1 MYVLPHGV
9 GILRLFCLRTGLIHF
24 AHFGLQSRMVF
35 EGTTGEYERIY
46 HVNSKWVRKKEKHAN
61 SKWIWGMFCL
71 CSYLSNDSN
80 FCPQARSKMG
90 MDCRSLVWKRSW
102 KITFFGPKSRQ
113 DLKNQLAHPHQE
125 FPGVPPGYSHR
136 VMGSINGLFK
146 KVPPRYIWHCNL
158 WKAHV
163 ILSFKLENR

>member
-1 MYVLPHGV
+1 MLPHGV

-35 EGTTGEYERIY
+35 EGTTGVYERIY

-61 SKWIWGMFCL
+61 SKWIWRMFCL

-102 KITFFGPKSRQ
+102 KITFFGPISRQ
-113 DLKNQLAHPHQE
+113 DLKNQLAPPPPPTKNSQE
-125 FPGVPPGYSHR
+125 FPPVTHTGLWALLMAYLRKCPPGTFD
-136 VMGSINGLFK
+136 I
-146 KVPPRYIWHCNL
+146 
-158 WKAHV
+158 V
-163 ILSFKLENR
+163 ICEKHMLSYLLN